1 MKLQIKLLYSHYQ
14 YDSSITEVTQ
24 KEVDEAYKIAELAAQ
39 GKLSFLVLEFE
50 NRKYYFSKE
59 ILKTSIIT
67 VIFEK

>member
-39 GKLSFLVLEFE
+39 GKLNFLVLEYE

-59 ILKTSIIT
+59 ILKISIIT
-67 VIFEK
+67 VIVVE